1 MRRKR
6 QMLQDIIDVLAQ
18 YTDVPAEEINESSDL
33 IDDLEL
39 NSFDVI
45 TIVSDFEDQYGIQIP
60 DDQIAEFRTVADIE
74 AYLEKEK

>member
-1 MRRKR
+1 
-6 QMLQDIIDVLAQ
+6 MLQDIIDVLAQ
-18 YTDVPAEEINESSDL
+18 YTDVPAEEINENSDL
-33 IDDLEL
+33 IEDLEL

-60 DDQIAEFRTVADIE
+60 DDQITEFRTVADIE

>member
-1 MRRKR
+1 
-6 QMLQDIIDVLAQ
+6 MLQDIIDVLAQ

-60 DDQIAEFRTVADIE
+60 DDQITEFRTVADIE

>member
-1 MRRKR
+1 
-6 QMLQDIIDVLAQ
+6 MLQVIIDVLGQ

-33 IDDLEL
+33 IEDLEL

-60 DDQIAEFRTVADIE
+60 DDQITEFRTVADIE

>member
-1 MRRKR
+1 
-6 QMLQDIIDVLAQ
+6 MLQDIIDVLAQ
-18 YTDVPAEEINESSDL
+18 YTDVPAEEINENSDL
-33 IDDLEL
+33 IEDLEL

-60 DDQIAEFRTVADIE
+60 DDQIMEFHTVADIE

>member
-1 MRRKR
+1 
-6 QMLQDIIDVLAQ
+6 MLQDIIDVLAQ

-33 IDDLEL
+33 IEDLEL

-60 DDQIAEFRTVADIE
+60 DDPITEFRTVADIE

>member
-1 MRRKR
+1 
-6 QMLQDIIDVLAQ
+6 MLQEIIEVLAQ

-33 IDDLEL
+33 IEDLEL

-60 DDQIAEFRTVADIE
+60 DDQITEFRTVADIE

>member
-1 MRRKR
+1 
-6 QMLQDIIDVLAQ
+6 MLQDIIDVLAQ

-33 IDDLEL
+33 IEDLEL

-60 DDQIAEFRTVADIE
+60 DDQIMEFHTVADIE

>member
-1 MRRKR
+1 
-6 QMLQDIIDVLAQ
+6 MLQDIIDVLAE

-33 IDDLEL
+33 IEDLEL

-60 DDQIAEFRTVADIE
+60 DDQITEFRTVADIE